1 MTEVKPAQI
10 WADNDPRSAGR
21 TLRVERIEGSQAVC
35 VILTNITPL
44 EADLRRGVLVTDRRG
59 ETTRIS
65 LARFKPTSSGY
76 RLIRDTQ
83 YGVRWPTGSV
93 FSFSSRDEAE
103 WELAHGGPA
112 WTSTTPGVLVVH
124 EYEPGHF
131 QLHGVARGGGLTP

>member
-1 MTEVKPAQI
+1 MSDVKPGSI

-21 TLRVERIEGSQAVC
+21 TLRVERIEGGKAVC
-35 VILTNITPL
+35 TVLTNITPSK
-44 EADLRRGVLVTDRRG
+44 ADLQRGVLVSDRRG

-124 EYEPGHF
+124 EYEPGTSNCTEWREVE
-131 QLHGVARGGGLTP
+131 G